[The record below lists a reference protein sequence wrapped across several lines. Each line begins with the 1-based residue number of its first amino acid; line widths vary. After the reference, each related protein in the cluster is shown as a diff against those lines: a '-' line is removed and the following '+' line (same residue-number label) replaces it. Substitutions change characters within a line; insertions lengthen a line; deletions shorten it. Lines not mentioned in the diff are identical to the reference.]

1 MNRSAAT
8 STSPFVNRLLVSVRH
23 LPCLPIA
30 LVIGGALTS
39 SASAQNIYTCRDQ
52 AGRTITADR
61 PIAEC
66 AGVMRELGPTGIL
79 RREIAPPLTADQ
91 QRQKESDDRNKRMAD
106 EAVREKRRRDTA
118 LLAAYQTED
127 QIETARRRA
136 VADADDSIKSSRV
149 RLDDLAKE
157 KKALAVENDAYR
169 NKTPPPL
176 FRRKLD
182 DNQALIDDEE
192 ASIKMR
198 QFDVERI
205 NQHYDDDLKRY
216 RELSAPARTSQK

>member
-1 MNRSAAT
+1 MTYRRTLCLSAA
-8 STSPFVNRLLVSVRH
+8 P
-23 LPCLPIA
+23 
-30 LVIGGALTS
+30 LVIGCAVMS
-39 SASAQNIYTCRDQ
+39 SASAQSIYTCRDHT
-52 AGRTITADR
+52 GRTITSDR
-61 PIAEC
+61 PITEC

-91 QRQKESDDRNKRMAD
+91 QHQKDIDDKNKRIAD
-106 EAVREKRRRDTA
+106 EAVREKRRRDAA
-118 LLAAYQTED
+118 LLTAYQSED
-127 QIETARRRA
+127 QIENARRRA
-136 VADADDSIKSSRV
+136 VADADDSIKSSRA
-149 RLDDLAKE
+149 RLDDLGKD
-157 KKALAVENDAYR
+157 KKALGVEADAYR
-169 NKTPPPL
+169 SKPMPPL
-176 FRRKLD
+176 FKRKLE

>member
-1 MNRSAAT
+1 MKAVPRST
-8 STSPFVNRLLVSVRH
+8 LRRSVVVSAVT
-23 LPCLPIA
+23 LACGSAPM
-30 LVIGGALTS
+30 S
-39 SASAQNIYTCRDQ
+39 SASAQSIYTCRDH
-52 AGRTITADR
+52 AGRTITSDR
-61 PIAEC
+61 PITEC

-91 QRQKESDDRNKRMAD
+91 QHQKDLDDKNKRVAD
-106 EAVREKRRRDTA
+106 EAVREKRRRDAA
-118 LLAAYQTED
+118 LLTAYQNED
-127 QIETARRRA
+127 QIEMARRRA

-149 RLDDLAKE
+149 RLEELTKD
-157 KKALAVENDAYR
+157 KKTLAVESDAYR
-169 NKTPPPL
+169 NKPMPPL

-192 ASIKMR
+192 ATIKMR

-205 NQHYDDDLKRY
+205 NQRYDDELKRY